1 MFMNM
6 YGVTSMEKMN
16 KRNFE
21 KDYLKAVKKLMREEV
36 GLTPTRIQKT
46 KKAYNRQQNK
56 KIDDTD
62 IE

>member
-1 MFMNM
+1 MFTNM
-6 YGVTSMEKMN
+6 YGVTFMAKMN

-36 GLTPTRIQKT
+36 GLTPTRIQQT